1 MKYACTIWLI
11 IAAFIM
17 SPHNSSAQA
26 SLGLFTSSVSNSSP
40 TLNTQIS
47 IFTEL
52 LNLSA
57 TDTFRGVVNFKLA
70 NKDSII
76 TNVNVVGMP
85 NFAGTS
91 ITLAPQEQKAALFT
105 VQLLPSYFSIGNDI
119 IIVWPVAAVA
129 TPDSAKAPIVISAE
143 TGISDIAS
151 QSVKAYVADE
161 RLMIISDD
169 KTGLQQVQIF
179 DIAGR
184 KVGEYT
190 IDATAITIS
199 LHDLPKG
206 IYIADILTTTGES
219 RKIKFVR

>member
-17 SPHNSSAQA
+17 SPRTSSAQA